1 MFQPPSQRGITK
13 TTLVE
18 ALRAMG
24 AEISEIRSL
33 GGASRSKLWLQIKAD
48 VLDLPV
54 TVTECQEATSLGAAM
69 LGAAA
74 CGDFA
79 GSEAAAAQMVRVAAR
94 VEPSAGENI
103 AVYQKSFVL
112 YQKLYQLLLPTFGGQ
127 S

>member
-1 MFQPPSQRGITK
+1 
-13 TTLVE
+13 
-18 ALRAMG
+18 MG

-33 GGASRSKLWLQIKAD
+33 GGASRSALWLQIKAD
-48 VLDLPV
+48 VLNLPV

-79 GSEAAAAQMVRVAAR
+79 DSSAAAAQMVKVAAR
-94 VEPSAGENI
+94 VEPSSKENI
-103 AVYQKSFVL
+103 DIYQKSFEQ
-112 YQKLYQLLLPTFGGQ
+112 YRKLNQLLMPTFGGK